1 MYRYHNL
8 LPFSTP
14 TQISKLG
21 EEFVQYQLLNKE
33 DIPQMVWQKALV
45 VNDDEEDHRHYR
57 MDVIWHN
64 IAAIKSADGRLKFK
78 ILSKIAKLVLCIAH
92 SNAGEERVFSM
103 IRKNK
108 TPFRP
113 NLALDK
119 TLPSLLS
126 VKLATDEPCH
136 RYNPPASVVQRA
148 GKVTWE
154 YNKEHTR
161 PK

>member
-1 MYRYHNL
+1 
-8 LPFSTP
+8 
-14 TQISKLG
+14 
-21 EEFVQYQLLNKE
+21 
-33 DIPQMVWQKALV
+33 
-45 VNDDEEDHRHYR
+45 
-57 MDVIWHN
+57 MDVIWHH
-64 IAAIKSADGRLKFK
+64 ISTIKSADGHLKFNM
-78 ILSKIAKLVLCIAH
+78 LSKIAKLVLCIAH

-119 TLPSLLS
+119 TLPNLLS

-136 RYNPPASVVQRA
+136 RYSPPASVVQRA

-154 YNKEHTR
+154 YNKEHSR